1 VQQGETTLMD
11 IPIES
16 KSEQRGLV
24 PNRTDDAQSANDDT
38 ERVAFETA
46 LMQAGRAANEGRLR
60 DIFAEYHAMCAP
72 NTLKRQFYDL
82 RCLCDFLLEQKQVQL
97 TPLKLALSPQA
108 WRGMTY
114 GLLADFRAW
123 MLQQG
128 FSIGTINNRIA
139 TVHKYCRLAGP
150 PPKGVGVISEQELA
164 AILTVSGYAG
174 KIARNVDQHRMRD
187 KTPTRLGRKK
197 ADFTRLSAQEVVQLQ
212 RTTTPPSPPQR
223 FPRERDQL
231 LQARDAVMWSLLDE
245 HLLRVSELVTLTI
258 EDIDLEEKTITVYGE
273 KGDETWVYEMGPQ
286 TEANLR
292 VYLKQLQA
300 LERESGPL
308 FLGYGGKPT
317 TTSAIN
323 KRVGKL
329 GEQLGFGRNTEPE
342 QKEKNKGKLKQRLS
356 PHDLRHH
363 GAITLLNEGTPLNE
377 LQAIGGWR
385 TAHIPLQY
393 AKLSKNAVIRSPKRH
408 KRQTGEE

>member
-1 VQQGETTLMD
+1 M
-11 IPIES
+11 ES
-16 KSEQRGLV
+16 PADRENEHRGLL
-24 PNRTDDAQSANDDT
+24 PSTLNRAQLARDDA
-38 ERVAFETA
+38 ERVIFETA
-46 LMQAGRAANEGRLR
+46 LEAAGQAANETRQH
-60 DIFAEYHAMCAP
+60 DVFAEYHATCRP

-82 RCLCDFLLEQKQVQL
+82 RCLCTFLLEQKRVQL
-97 TPLKLALSPQA
+97 TPLELARSPQA

-114 GLLADFRAW
+114 GLLADFRTW

-128 FSIGTINNRIA
+128 FSIGTINNRVA
-139 TVHKYCRLAGP
+139 TVHKYCQLAGP
-150 PPKGVGVISEQELA
+150 PPKGVGVISEQDLR
-164 AILTVSGYAG
+164 AILTISGYAG
-174 KIARNVDQHRMRD
+174 KVARNVDQHRAGNQI
-187 KTPTRLGRKK
+187 PTRIGRKK
-197 ADFTRLSAQEVVQLQ
+197 ADFTRLSAQEAAQLQ
-212 RTTTPPSPPQR
+212 RTTTPPPPPQR
-223 FPRERDQL
+223 FPRDHDQV

-245 HLLRVSELVTLTI
+245 HLLRVSELVTLTV
-258 EDIDLEEKTITVYGE
+258 EDLDLDEKTITVYRE

-292 VYLKQLQA
+292 VYLKQLQELGRA
-300 LERESGPL
+300 YGPL
-308 FLGYGGKPT
+308 FLGYGGKPM

-329 GEQLGFGRNTEPE
+329 GEQLGFGTNAESRGP
-342 QKEKNKGKLKQRLS
+342 KEKRQGKHKQRLS

-393 AKLSKNAVIRSPKRH
+393 AQLSKNAVIRSPKRR
-408 KRQTGEE
+408 KREE

>member
-1 VQQGETTLMD
+1 MLMDSPIDGKIEHRDLIPSYLDDAPLADITAEHVIFETTL
-11 IPIES
+11 E
-16 KSEQRGLV
+16 
-24 PNRTDDAQSANDDT
+24 A
-38 ERVAFETA
+38 
-46 LMQAGRAANEGRLR
+46 AGRAANEGRLH

-82 RCLCDFLLEQKQVQL
+82 RCLCDFLLEEKQVRL
-97 TPLKLALSPQA
+97 TPLELALSPQA

-139 TVHKYCRLAGP
+139 TVHKYARLAGP
-150 PPKGVGVISEQELA
+150 PPKGVGVISEQDLA

-174 KIARNVDQHRMRD
+174 KIARNVDQRRIRD
-187 KTPTRLGRKK
+187 QTPTRLGRKK
-197 ADFTRLSAQEVVQLQ
+197 ADFTRLSAQEVAQLQ
-212 RTTTPPSPPQR
+212 RTTTPPPPPSR
-223 FPRERDQL
+223 VPREHDQV
-231 LQARDAVMWSLLDE
+231 LQTRDAVMWSLLNE

-258 EDIDLEEKTITVYGE
+258 EDIDLEEKTITVYRE
-273 KGDETWVYEMGPQ
+273 KGDETWIYEMGPQ

-292 VYLKQLQA
+292 VYLKQLQE
-300 LERESGPL
+300 LEREHGPL
-308 FLGYGGKPT
+308 FLGYGGKPM

-329 GEQLGFGRNTEPE
+329 GEQLGFGSSIGPDQE
-342 QKEKNKGKLKQRLS
+342 EKRKGKLKQRLS

-363 GAITLLNEGTPLNE
+363 GAIALLNEGTPLNE

-393 AKLSKNAVIRSPKRH
+393 AKLSKSAVIRSPKRRR
-408 KRQTGEE
+408 KQTDEA